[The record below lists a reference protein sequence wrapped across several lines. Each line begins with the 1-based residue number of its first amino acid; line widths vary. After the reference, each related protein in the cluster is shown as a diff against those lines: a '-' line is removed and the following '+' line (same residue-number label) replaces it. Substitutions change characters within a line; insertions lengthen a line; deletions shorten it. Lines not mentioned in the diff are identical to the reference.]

1 MAVAADK
8 LRGTIGER
16 VPKKDGDR
24 FVTGSVTFSDD
35 VIAPGMAHAA
45 VLRSPHP
52 HARIVDIKTATAAE
66 APGVLAVVTGA
77 TAREIAGP
85 IPHWM
90 SPVDGGGNH
99 ADVHCLALDKV
110 LYEGQPVAAVVAATR
125 ADADAAL
132 ALIEIDYELLPFV
145 IDADDALA
153 AGAPRLYA
161 DWPDNVIERG
171 RFEDGDVDGAFAE
184 SPHSLEDELHIQ
196 RYTSAPIETRVY
208 IADWDVRSERL
219 TVHGTF
225 QNPHVARGV
234 LAGALGLPETGVRV
248 IAPTIGGGFG
258 MKMHGHPEE
267 TLVCVL
273 SRVAGRPV
281 KWFETRQ
288 EALHI
293 GGREQT
299 HRFRVAFDDDGVI
312 TGLEVDIVGNVGA
325 LQALSSWGM
334 VFVTALSFPAGYRI
348 PNARIDF
355 TIVATNKGV
364 WNGARG
370 YGKEATTLCM
380 ERIIELVAAH
390 LELDP
395 AEVRRRN
402 LIRATSFPTRP
413 SRVCAST
420 PATTMARSSRCSS
433 FSTTRAGA
441 RARSARVLRAV
452 TSASASPMS

>member
-1 MAVAADK
+1 MRARCPYNRPAWQWAADK

-110 LYEGQPVAAVVAATR
+110 LYEGQPVVAVVAATR
-125 ADADAAL
+125 ADADAPL

-171 RFEDGDVDGAFAE
+171 RFEGWGCRWGIRRVA
-184 SPHSLEDELHIQ
+184 SRLEDELHIQ
-196 RYTSAPIETRVY
+196 RYTSAPIETRVLHRRLGRTQRE
-208 IADWDVRSERL
+208 AHRPRGRSR
-219 TVHGTF
+219 TRTS
-225 QNPHVARGV
+225 RG
-234 LAGALGLPETGVRV
+234 AFSPGRSAFPRP
-248 IAPTIGGGFG
+248 AFG
-258 MKMHGHPEE
+258 
-267 TLVCVL
+267 
-273 SRVAGRPV
+273 
-281 KWFETRQ
+281 
-288 EALHI
+288 
-293 GGREQT
+293 
-299 HRFRVAFDDDGVI
+299 
-312 TGLEVDIVGNVGA
+312 
-325 LQALSSWGM
+325 
-334 VFVTALSFPAGYRI
+334 
-348 PNARIDF
+348 
-355 TIVATNKGV
+355 
-364 WNGARG
+364 
-370 YGKEATTLCM
+370 
-380 ERIIELVAAH
+380 
-390 LELDP
+390 
-395 AEVRRRN
+395 
-402 LIRATSFPTRP
+402 
-413 SRVCAST
+413 
-420 PATTMARSSRCSS
+420 SSRP
-433 FSTTRAGA
+433 
-441 RARSARVLRAV
+441 RSAAALE
-452 TSASASPMS
+452 